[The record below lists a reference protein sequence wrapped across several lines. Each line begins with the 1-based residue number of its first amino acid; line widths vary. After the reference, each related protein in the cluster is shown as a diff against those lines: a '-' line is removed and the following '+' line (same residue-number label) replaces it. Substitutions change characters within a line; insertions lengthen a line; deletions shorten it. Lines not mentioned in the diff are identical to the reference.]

1 MNHKIGGDSMKNKAL
16 VLDDCRIVPGRIV
29 RVLDKRKEDDT
40 DNVEDETKNVKL
52 VVWVEDA
59 NGKNERPLMFT
70 EDTFKDAED
79 LAKENPED
87 IPQKSV
93 LQNMID

>member
-1 MNHKIGGDSMKNKAL
+1 MKNKAL